1 MDTISRE
8 NNSILPIAGV
18 LVGVLALILSG
29 VALAKLSTA
38 NRSIEGLK
46 ESVTKIDSV
55 EAEVRNVSST
65 AEQAK
70 SAADGARSGINSLAS
85 QMQTAFNQ
93 VGTEIGNVKAEIEK
107 MHTAPAAKAGGTK
120 GEKAAPAVAG
130 PGEYIVKA
138 GDVSGTKIAKNL
150 GVSIEDLKAVN
161 PGVNWSHLAIGQKL
175 KVPQKK

>member
-29 VALAKLSTA
+29 VALLKLSTA
-38 NRSIEGLK
+38 NRSIENLK
-46 ESVTKIDSV
+46 ESMTKLDTV
-55 EAEVRNVSST
+55 EAEVRSATNL

-70 SAADGARSGINSLAS
+70 SSADRADNGIKSLQAS
-85 QMQTAFNQ
+85 ANQAFNDVAAQ
-93 VGTEIGNVKAEIEK
+93 LGNVKAEIEK
-107 MHTAPAAKAGGTK
+107 LHTAPAPKAAAK

-138 GDVSGTKIAKNL
+138 GDVSGTKIAKTL

-161 PGVNWSHLAIGQKL
+161 PSTNWSHLSIGQKL